1 MTNDLLLDT
10 HILLWLVESNPRLR
24 PSTRALIERRWRAG
38 GTILISAVSGWEI
51 GALVQ
56 RRRVTLDLPLDA
68 WFDDILSL
76 AGYMAA
82 PLRHDVAARAYML
95 SDLAHGDPADRML
108 IATAIDLGCPLI
120 TYDERIIAFATSH
133 GSRYGF
139 TVES

>member
-24 PSTRALIERRWRAG
+24 PWTRALIERRWRAG

-51 GALVQ
+51 GALAQ
-56 RRRVTLDLPLDA
+56 RGRVTLDLPPDA

-76 AGYMAA
+76 TGYMAA

-120 TYDERIIAFATSH
+120 TYDERITAFATSH

-139 TVES
+139 AVES